1 MSFLEM
7 ALNDVPEL
15 DAMPEGEYQLRILGA
30 EVKTSQK
37 TGGNYLGIRLEV
49 VDETAKD
56 INHVIML
63 PTSNQTEKE
72 TIVAKNRLKYFYDA
86 FGIDY
91 SGGSVNL
98 ESVVGLTGFALLTV
112 EESDQ
117 YGRQNRV
124 KQFIAAR

>member
-7 ALNDVPEL
+7 ALDDVPEL
-15 DAMPEGEYQLRILGA
+15 DAVAEGEYQLRIMSA

-37 TGGNYLGIRLEV
+37 TGGNYLGVRLEV
-49 VDETAKD
+49 VDEVAKD

-63 PTSNQTEKE
+63 PSSTMSEKE
-72 TIVAKNRLKYFYDA
+72 TIIAKTRLKYFYES

-91 SGGSVNL
+91 SAGSVNL
-98 ESVVGLTGFALLTV
+98 ETVVGLTGFALLTV

-124 KQFIAAR
+124 KQFLGR

>member
-7 ALNDVPEL
+7 ALDDVPEL
-15 DAMPEGEYQLRILGA
+15 DAVAEGEYQLRIMSA

-37 TGGNYLGIRLEV
+37 TGGNYLGVRLEV
-49 VDETAKD
+49 VDEVAKD

-63 PTSNQTEKE
+63 PASTMSEKE
-72 TIVAKNRLKYFYDA
+72 TIIAKNRLKYFYDS

-91 SGGSVNL
+91 SAGSVNL
-98 ESVVGLTGFALLTV
+98 ETVVGLTGFALLTV

-124 KQFIAAR
+124 KQFLGR

>member
-7 ALNDVPEL
+7 ALNDVPEI
-15 DAMPEGEYQLRILGA
+15 DAMPEGEYQLRIMSA

-37 TGGNYLGIRLEV
+37 TGGNYLGVRLEV
-49 VDETAKD
+49 VDEVAKD

-63 PTSNQTEKE
+63 PASSMNEKE
-72 TIVAKNRLKYFYDA
+72 TILAKNRLKYFYDA

-91 SGGSVNL
+91 TGGSVNL
-98 ESVVGLTGFALLTV
+98 EAVVGLTGFAMLTV

-124 KQFIAAR
+124 KQFLGR